1 MAEKITVIKT
11 IDKDDKPCYR
21 VEGKTEGLEEIED
34 AMELEKATAAATAA
48 PTTGEEPVT
57 PAAPTTGEEP
67 VTPAAPT
74 TDEADS
80 KTTGTEVA
88 EEKIEGGGLFNFI
101 RKTRPTMNKI
111 QKSIKNLS
119 NVLINKGDAL
129 RVGKGYNKTKCAYK
143 NVLCSINDHHRCQKK
158 TLKELFK
165 NLKKQNHENRR
176 RTNKRRN

>member
-1 MAEKITVIKT
+1 MAEPITVIKT
-11 IDKDDKPCYR
+11 TENGTGETCYKVQSEPELNSSSEFIQLKPGDGAEAER
-21 VEGKTEGLEEIED
+21 AST
-34 AMELEKATAAATAA
+34 KATDVVQQEEQENKNKLGTIKEGDESGDE
-48 PTTGEEPVT
+48 TGDEPVK
-57 PAAPTTGEEP
+57 
-67 VTPAAPT
+67 
-74 TDEADS
+74 S
-80 KTTGTEVA
+80 SS
-88 EEKIEGGGLFNFI
+88 GGGLFNFI

-176 RTNKRRN
+176 RTNKRRK